1 MIKNKLYRHKM
12 DSPKNANKKT
22 GFLYYKLLINQS
34 NKIDSLPTLDEIK
47 MDYIQYL
54 LKITGNNLAETANI
68 LEIPPPLLNK
78 KIKDQVSTTF
88 IQYKEKDI

>member
-1 MIKNKLYRHKM
+1 MLKNKVYKDQG
-12 DSPKNANKKT
+12 DSPKSQNKKI
-22 GFLYYKLLINQS
+22 GFLYYKLLINHS
-34 NKIDSLPTLDEIK
+34 DRIDSLPTLDEIK

-68 LEIPPPLLNK
+68 LEITPPLLNK
-78 KIKDQVSTTF
+78 KIRNKVSTTF